1 MTYLWLA
8 GVVVVLHVVFVAFV
22 VLGGF
27 LVWRWR
33 WVAWAH
39 VPAAIWG
46 VAIELGGW
54 VCPLTPVENTFRA
67 RAGLAGYSGGFVEH
81 HLLPL
86 LYPTGLTAPTQ
97 LALGSVV
104 VVVNLIAYGLLARRI
119 LTMPR

>member
-1 MTYLWLA
+1 VTYLWLA

>member
-1 MTYLWLA
+1 MIYLWLA